1 VLYVSFGTTS
11 SLLGEQAAEIA
22 AALRDSKHRFIW
34 VLRDADRG
42 VADVHEEGAESRH
55 AAMLSEFTRQTEG
68 TGLVIT
74 GWAPQLEILAHGAT
88 AAFMSHC
95 GWNST
100 MESLSH
106 GKPILAWPMHSD
118 QPWDAELICKYL
130 DAGLLVRPLEMRS
143 TVVQSDTI
151 REVIDRAMV
160 SEEGLRMRKRAEKL
174 GESIRASVADG
185 GSSHKDLEEFIAH
198 IAR

>member
-1 VLYVSFGTTS
+1 
-11 SLLGEQAAEIA
+11 
-22 AALRDSKHRFIW
+22 
-34 VLRDADRG
+34 
-42 VADVHEEGAESRH
+42 
-55 AAMLSEFTRQTEG
+55 
-68 TGLVIT
+68 VIT
-74 GWAPQLEILAHGAT
+74 GWAPQLEILAHDAT

-100 MESLSH
+100 MESLSY

-130 DAGLLVRPLEMRS
+130 KAGLLVRPLEMRS
-143 TVVQSDTI
+143 AVVPSEAI
-151 REVIDRAMV
+151 REVIEKAMV
-160 SEEGLRMRKRAEKL
+160 SEEGLQMRKRAEKL

-198 IAR
+198 ITR

>member
-1 VLYVSFGTTS
+1 
-11 SLLGEQAAEIA
+11 
-22 AALRDSKHRFIW
+22 
-34 VLRDADRG
+34 
-42 VADVHEEGAESRH
+42 
-55 AAMLSEFTRQTEG
+55 
-68 TGLVIT
+68 VIT

-160 SEEGLRMRKRAEKL
+160 SEEGLQMRKCAEKL

-198 IAR
+198 ITR